1 MSKILNFFTGLFSVD
16 YYDYRRKAEEEYLAQ
31 SVDHYDLE
39 RRQRELDKGQ
49 FNGGRYRSL
58 YQRFYN

>member
-1 MSKILNFFTGLFSVD
+1 MIKSIINALFGKSAID
-16 YYDYRRKAEEEYLAQ
+16 WKEQYLSQAE
-31 SVDHYDLE
+31 DHYDLE
-39 RRQRELDKGQ
+39 RRQRELDRGQ

>member
-1 MSKILNFFTGLFSVD
+1 MIKSIINALFGKTATDGKEQYLSQ
-16 YYDYRRKAEEEYLAQ
+16 AE
-31 SVDHYDLE
+31 DHYDLE